1 MIFFFG
7 KVGLAMR
14 TSIKLKL
21 GVSFGVVLLLM
32 GGAGYEGVAALG
44 SANQTMK
51 NFVDHP
57 FAQSRRLANV
67 VAETEAVGRSMAAL
81 ALVDT
86 EDARSQLRGAITGKI
101 DATLKELQAY
111 RDGITP
117 SHLEAIAKAT
127 ALIESWQAITPLFQ
141 SIDALLEQNTIVQAE
156 EINQT
161 QIAPLF
167 KRLTGE
173 LHSLQETL
181 AAANAT
187 GPLRNAVSELRSALP
202 TLVVYVERAGKRP
215 DPQAEA
221 SLRTDYATLM
231 ESAGRNFTVLAAAS
245 DPASITEPAKAA
257 VADWN
262 SLRESLDQAF
272 VAGLGD
278 RSQAGVGL
286 MLSKMR
292 PALLQLTTNAR
303 ELLAHETAFA
313 DKLAADTDQT
323 YVSARAVM
331 IATIAACLLLG
342 LGTAVWMSLSISRR
356 LGRAVQLT
364 NDIASGDLTQTIA
377 VKGNDEIGDLL
388 RAMNQMSAKL
398 SEIMSQ
404 VLSSSQQVAGGAL
417 QSAAT
422 ADQMSSGAT
431 QQAAA
436 SEQASAAIEQMS
448 ANVRQN
454 GDNAAT
460 TERIATQVAES
471 GQKAGQAVG
480 ASLEAMRE
488 IAEKI
493 ALVQEIARQT
503 DLLALNAAIEAA
515 RAGQHGK
522 GFAVVASEVRKLAER
537 SQTAAQE
544 IGQLSAQTLLTSEE
558 AGRMLNALV
567 PDIQKTAD
575 LVSEISAACREQTIG
590 VEQINQAIQ
599 QLDQVTQG
607 NASAAN
613 EMAATAH
620 QLSGEAQ
627 RLTQNTSF
635 FRLRAGAER
644 PAVVAPSRQ
653 ESVRELKTR
662 IQTARA
668 EHAPAAPTLA
678 STRLRA
684 NAAPPVSPERSDAG
698 FALDLDTEAGFER
711 MSA

>member
-1 MIFFFG
+1 
-7 KVGLAMR
+7 MR
-14 TSIKLKL
+14 ASIKLKL
-21 GVSFGVVLLLM
+21 GVSFGVVLLMM
-32 GGAGYEGVAALG
+32 GVAGYEGVAALG
-44 SANQTMK
+44 SANDTMK

-67 VAETEAVGRSMAAL
+67 VAETEAVGRSMSAL
-81 ALVDT
+81 ALLSA
-86 EDARSQLRGAITGKI
+86 EGARDQLRGVITEKI

-117 SHLEAIAKAT
+117 GHQEAIGKAT
-127 ALIESWQAITPLFQ
+127 ALIQGWQAIPPLFQ
-141 SIDALLEQNTIVQAE
+141 SIDALLKQNTIVQAD
-156 EINQT
+156 EIT
-161 QIAPLF
+161 RTLIVPLF
-167 KRLTGE
+167 TRLTGE
-173 LHSLQETL
+173 LHSLREVL
-181 AAANAT
+181 AATNAT
-187 GPLRNAVSELRSALP
+187 GPVRNAVSELRTALP
-202 TLVVYVERAGKRP
+202 TLALDVERAGKRP

-221 SLRTDYATLM
+221 SLRADYAALM
-231 ESAGRNFTVLAAAS
+231 ESAGRSFTVLATAS
-245 DPASITEPAKAA
+245 DPASIIEPAKAA

-262 SLRESLDQAF
+262 QLREAFDQAF
-272 VAGLGD
+272 AAGLGD

-286 MLSKMR
+286 MLGQMR
-292 PALLQLTTNAR
+292 PALLQLTQDAR
-303 ELLAHETAFA
+303 DLLAHESSFA
-313 DKLAADTDQT
+313 DKLAADTDQN
-323 YVSARAVM
+323 YVATRTLM
-331 IATIAACLLLG
+331 IASIAGCLLLG
-342 LGTAVWMSLSISRR
+342 LGTAIWMSLSISRR
-356 LGRAVQLT
+356 LNRAVRLT
-364 NDIASGDLTQTIA
+364 HDIASGDLTQTIA
-377 VKGNDEIGDLL
+377 AKGNDEIGDLL

-398 SEIMSQ
+398 SEIISQ
-404 VLSSSQQVAGGAL
+404 VLASSQQVAGGAL
-417 QSAAT
+417 QSAGT

-454 GDNAAT
+454 SDNAAT
-460 TERIATQVAES
+460 TERIATQVAQS

-590 VEQINQAIQ
+590 VDKINQSIQ

-627 RLTQNTSF
+627 RLAQNTGF

-668 EHAPAAPTLA
+668 KHAPGVPARASAPART
-678 STRLRA
+678 
-684 NAAPPVSPERSDAG
+684 NAAPPVSQEHSDAG